1 MIEKLSRIYHG
12 NGLYFE
18 GPNRWRLKY
27 KFAGKEYM
35 MSLGT
40 NLNKVDAQVE
50 ACRAK
55 AQIAKGLNPSV
66 MRKAE
71 KAIVMSDSVY
81 TTRSKIAKTYLALFA
96 DKREAMEFLDDR

>member
-1 MIEKLSRIYHG
+1 MTRIYHG

-18 GPNRWRLKY
+18 PPNRWRLKY

-55 AQIAKGLNPSV
+55 SEIARGLNPSV

-71 KAIVMSDSVY
+71 KALVLNDSIY

-96 DKREAMEFLDDR
+96 DKSEAKDFLDDR